1 MIEKLIRRLEDE
13 LSDIRNRINWAEN
26 SQNGTDFISARLA
39 VNDAESTLHTLKKEI
54 RNENTG

>member
-13 LSDIRNRINWAEN
+13 LSDIRNRINWAES

-39 VNDAESTLHTLKKEI
+39 VNDAENTLRNLKKEI